1 MKHKLIALIVAATLL
16 FSFSAY
22 GDAAKTEY
30 TFKKAFEVALKN
42 VPEYKAMDKKIDDTY
57 DLYHLLDLHTPSTV
71 KLDSSDMKAF
81 IKNKVDPQTDLD
93 TAYTS
98 YRALKQMKDNV
109 KRNIELG
116 LREAIIGV
124 SRAEMAV
131 EEVEINKRNLDNQ
144 LKLLE
149 IQYDLGMVSRNDYK
163 DNKRKLKDNLKAL
176 DDVNKAVDTA
186 YHELNLLL
194 GRKNDRNIKIV
205 LDATEIPLEKLNLEQ
220 IKKDMINISDIPTG
234 ESPIML
240 NGFPGSL
247 KILKDDRNIVKHR
260 FSLISDQYDNYKSET
275 KKEDAEDFLEEARRN
290 YDVSDKKYENAMK
303 RFDKTFDDMIEDIK
317 DLYEDIEDLKEEITD
332 EKANQKVYKIEY
344 DQGTMSKIKYESLKD
359 GLTLLENKLKGL
371 EMQLNLNYAKLL
383 AYSDLKKVV
392 IEE

>member
-1 MKHKLIALIVAATLL
+1 
-16 FSFSAY
+16 
-22 GDAAKTEY
+22 
-30 TFKKAFEVALKN
+30 
-42 VPEYKAMDKKIDDTY
+42 
-57 DLYHLLDLHTPSTV
+57 
-71 KLDSSDMKAF
+71 
-81 IKNKVDPQTDLD
+81 
-93 TAYTS
+93 
-98 YRALKQMKDNV
+98 
-109 KRNIELG
+109 
-116 LREAIIGV
+116 
-124 SRAEMAV
+124 
-131 EEVEINKRNLDNQ
+131 
-144 LKLLE
+144 
-149 IQYDLGMVSRNDYK
+149 
-163 DNKRKLKDNLKAL
+163 
-176 DDVNKAVDTA
+176 
-186 YHELNLLL
+186 
-194 GRKNDRNIKIV
+194 

-240 NGFPGSL
+240 KGFPGSL

-317 DLYEDIEDLKEEITD
+317 ELYEDIEDLKEEITD